1 MSKILPNAVAPTAKN
16 IPPKTTSES
25 VTRWARFLLTPFS
38 PTRMKAAVR
47 TGFMTKA
54 TNKDEL
60 KTIINVIGKYFM
72 NSPMRP
78 GQMAKGKNAASVV
91 AVEAMM
97 GQATSPTPCFAA
109 WIDDFPSSISR

>member
-1 MSKILPNAVAPTAKN
+1 
-16 IPPKTTSES
+16 
-25 VTRWARFLLTPFS
+25 
-38 PTRMKAAVR
+38 MKAAVR

-78 GQMAKGKNAASVV
+78 GQIAKGKNAASVV

-109 WIDDFPSSISR
+109 